1 MAELRRSFRERL
13 DSLEDDVLGMGQ
25 AALRMIDDV
34 MAAFVSRSAERA
46 DAVIAA
52 DEVVDRIYAG
62 VQEGV
67 LTTLAL
73 EAPVASELRL
83 VSALIHTSLHLER
96 VGDLCVNI
104 AKFVKLTRP
113 FPPDP
118 ALRAQVQEMGEH
130 AWRAVDRSLQS
141 FAHRDVALARQ
152 LGRLDDPLDRLNRG
166 LFRRL
171 VQLAASDE
179 RRLDWAFGM
188 VLVARYLER
197 IGDHAVDIGAQVEFV
212 VTGSVSEPAPAGCN
226 GGGHQH
232 DTC

>member
-1 MAELRRSFRERL
+1 MAELRRIFHERL
-13 DSLEDDVLGMGQ
+13 DSLEDEVLGMGQ
-25 AALRMIDDV
+25 AALRMISDA
-34 MAAFVSRSAERA
+34 MAALVSRSAEQA
-46 DAVIAA
+46 QAVIAA
-52 DEVVDRIYAG
+52 DEALDEIYSR

-104 AKFVKLTRP
+104 AKFAKLTKRS
-113 FPPDP
+113 P
-118 ALRAQVQEMGEH
+118 ADATLMAEVQEMGEH
-130 AWRAVDRSLQS
+130 AWRAVNRSLQS
-141 FAHRDVALARQ
+141 FARRDVALARE
-152 LGRLDDPLDRLNRG
+152 LNALDDPLDRLNRG

-171 VQLAASDE
+171 VQLAARDE
-179 RRLDWAFGM
+179 KRLDWAFGM

-212 VTGSVSEPAPAGCN
+212 VTSSVSPPGS
-226 GGGHQH
+226 
-232 DTC
+232 